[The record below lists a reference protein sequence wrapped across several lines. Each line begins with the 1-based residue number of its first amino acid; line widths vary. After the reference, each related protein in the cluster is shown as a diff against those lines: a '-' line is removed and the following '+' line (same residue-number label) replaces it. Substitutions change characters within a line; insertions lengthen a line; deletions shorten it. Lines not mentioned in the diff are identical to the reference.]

1 MRSLPRQKFVCLRQ
15 AHAVVLGLPAKL
27 CASRAAARVD
37 HEGGVQGP
45 TAPRVVQMM
54 HSQLTKAGPPSKAE
68 GLASIMVS
76 DLHPATCLV
85 TMDIA
90 ASLMSQSL

>member
-1 MRSLPRQKFVCLRQ
+1 MRHLSHQKFVCVRQ
-15 AHAVVLGLPAKL
+15 AHAVVLGLPAKV

-76 DLHPATCLV
+76 DPPTPTDCSRWLAC
-85 TMDIA
+85 
-90 ASLMSQSL
+90 